1 MFAITEEDIV
11 GKWKVCV
18 RKINAETHESSHD
31 GVLNIFED
39 GIGYLK
45 TDLFILSL
53 KWNKYLSNNAVI
65 ICHGMGSV
73 EEVSGE
79 GSICAKSD
87 KINGFILF
95 KDQGKY
101 ELEGELIK
109 K

>member
-1 MFAITEEDIV
+1 MLAITEEDIV

-18 RKINAETHESSHD
+18 RKINTEMHESSHD

-45 TDLFILSL
+45 TDIFILSL
-53 KWNKYLSNNAVI
+53 KWNKYLSNNAVV
-65 ICHGMGSV
+65 ICHGTGGV
-73 EEVSGE
+73 EELSGE
-79 GSICAKSD
+79 GSICAKFG
-87 KINGFILF
+87 KINGFFIF
-95 KDQGKY
+95 KEQGKY